1 MLYSLSNGYN
11 HLLNLDE
18 LKKIDSENMYAVYDR
33 WADIAKEHFEQN
45 LESIDLGDLTHIVF
59 AGMGGSGAIG
69 DIFSSILSKTNIHV
83 NVVKG
88 YLLPKTVSSDTLV
101 VTTSVS
107 GNTQET
113 LTVLNSAK
121 ESKAKIIS
129 FSNGG
134 LMKKFCENN
143 SINYRQI
150 KMHHSP
156 RASFTAFL
164 YSMLNVLKEPLDIKN
179 EDILESIN
187 KTKSLQTIISS
198 ENLSETNSALSL
210 ANWMNKIPVI
220 YYPWGLQSVAT
231 RFKNSLQENAKQH
244 AMIENIIETCH
255 NGIVSWERRSDVQ
268 PILIRGKDDY
278 IKTKERY
285 QILKEFFQQKGIEY
299 KEIMSIEGSILTKII
314 NLIYLLDY
322 STIYKSVLNQV
333 NPSPVKSIDFIKSK
347 LT

>member
-1 MLYSLSNGYN
+1 MCDN
-11 HLLNLDE
+11 HLLNLE
-18 LKKIDSENMYAVYDR
+18 KLKKIDSQHMYAVYDR
-33 WADIAKEHFEQN
+33 WAEIAEEHFEQN
-45 LESIDLGDLTHIVF
+45 LEPIDVGNLTHIVF

-88 YLLPKTVSSDTLV
+88 YRLPKTADSNTLI

-113 LTVLNSAK
+113 LTVLNAAK
-121 ESKAKIIS
+121 KSGSKIIS

-143 SINYRQI
+143 SVEYRQI

-164 YSMLNVLKEPLDIKN
+164 YSMLNVLKEPLSIKN
-179 EDILESIN
+179 EDILESI
-187 KTKSLQTIISS
+187 KEIKSLQTEISS
-198 ENLSETNSALSL
+198 ENLSENNSALNL
-210 ANWMNKIPVI
+210 ANWIKEIPLI

-244 AMIENIIETCH
+244 AMIENVIETCH
-255 NGIVSWERRSDVQ
+255 NGIVSWEKNSDVQ
-268 PILIRGKDDY
+268 PVLIRGQDDY

-285 QILKEFFQQKGIEY
+285 DIIKEFFQLKEIEY
-299 KEIMSIEGSILTKII
+299 KEVMSVEGSILTKII

-322 STIYKSVLNQV
+322 STIYKAVLNQV
-333 NPSPVKSIDFIKSK
+333 NPSPVESIDFVKSR